1 MSFTDFIQLQ
11 NDVAHGLASDPLL
24 ANVNIVT
31 RDRLLVDSS
40 QLPDTNLA
48 AETLAYLT
56 PRNNKSGCGVI
67 VEKPELVAPLPN
79 VPGPQGDLVIVCLV
93 LEDPFTNLG
102 ANGTMMPADQV
113 AQKVLDIGHLW
124 NVEGLGMWRADTN
137 AISSARD
144 WEPLRAFRARL
155 RIANNRGQTQRVE
168 RVNSSTG
175 GGNMT
180 LTCATAG
187 AAIYYSKNG
196 AFPGPSNTAAG
207 AILYTAPFAVT
218 TGDVVRVAAYK
229 AAMVGSPITRFTV

>member
-11 NDVAHGLASDPLL
+11 NDVAHSLASDPTL

-31 RDRLLVDSS
+31 RDRLLADSS
-40 QLPDTNLA
+40 QMPDQTLM

-56 PRNNKSGCGVI
+56 PRNGKTGCGVI

-93 LEDPFTNLG
+93 LEDPFQNLG
-102 ANGTMMPADQV
+102 VNGTLMPADQV
-113 AQKVLDIGHLW
+113 AQKIQDICHLW

-137 AISSARD
+137 AISAARD
-144 WEPLRAFRARL
+144 WEPLRAFRSRM
-155 RIANNRGQTQRVE
+155 RIANNRGQSQRVE
-168 RVNSSTG
+168 RVNSSVG
-175 GGNMT
+175 GGTLT

-187 AAIYYSKNG
+187 AAVYYSKNG

-207 AILYTAPFAVT
+207 AVLYAAPFAVSV
-218 TGDVVRVAAYK
+218 GDVVRAAAFK
-229 AAMVGSPITRFTV
+229 TGMVGSPVTRFTV